1 MPVGI
6 CVQISDTK
14 LSTIGDAETNLE
26 EQRLAALQI
35 AKAGDPWQA
44 QELLRD
50 IVAGWERIQSPDYV
64 MRMQALRALGSVL
77 CSLQRG
83 FEAEQLHRAALQV
96 RQRHLLCVVKFT
108 REIAIF

>member
-6 CVQISDTK
+6 CMQTSDTK
-14 LSTIGDAETNLE
+14 LSTAGDAEANLE

-44 QELLRD
+44 HELLRE
-50 IVAGWERIQSPDYV
+50 IVAGWESIESPDYV

-83 FEAEQLHRAALQV
+83 YEAERLHRAALQV

-108 REIAIF
+108 PEMAIF